1 MKKVLIVDDST
12 FMRNVIKDLL
22 NNKIDDLSVIDEL
35 TFSEA
40 DGKRSAL
47 QQVKIVKPDAIL
59 LDIVMKESELEGV
72 EFLEEINSYFDIKK
86 IIMISSIGQTDV
98 LEKCKKMG
106 LLYFIQK
113 PIDHKQLIEAVNQVI
128 K

>member
-22 NNKIDDLSVIDEL
+22 SNKIDDVGVMDEL
-35 TFSEA
+35 KFSEA
-40 DGKRSAL
+40 DGKTKAI
-47 QQVKIVKPDAIL
+47 QQVKKIKPDTIL

-72 EFLEEINSYFDIKK
+72 EFLEEINPYFDIKK
-86 IIMISSIGQTDV
+86 IIMISSIGQSDV
-98 LEKCKKMG
+98 IEKCKKMG
-106 LLYFIQK
+106 LLYYIQK